1 MTCPPQQPP
10 AGARG
15 EQLTL
20 IEPAPFSPSW
30 PTRGTLAD
38 AALWRFLAG
47 ERLTH
52 PDFLDGCGSW
62 RLAAVVF
69 ELRAYGWP
77 IHVESIPAATAEN
90 PSRCI
95 ARYWLPAKCAALARA
110 ALKGAAR

>member
-1 MTCPPQQPP
+1 MRRAPQLPP
-10 AGARG
+10 AGAPG
-15 EQLTL
+15 EQLHL
-20 IEPAPFSPSW
+20 IEPAPFAPSW

-38 AALWRFLAG
+38 RALARFLAG

-77 IHVESIPAATAEN
+77 IQSESLAAPSDEN
-90 PSRCI
+90 PARCI
-95 ARYWLPAKCAALARA
+95 ARYWLPAKLAAQALAELR
-110 ALKGAAR
+110 GCR